1 MPTRAHTIP
10 SRLLTLAAMAAAII
24 LVQAGAALAADS
36 FEYDRAK
43 IEQLEAR
50 YLFAMDFR
58 DPDAYASCF
67 AEDGVLSWAGGI
79 VKGREA
85 IRQFMKDQHSTAGF
99 NNEEQA
105 PGAYPPAARH
115 FFTNLVV
122 KIDGDHASS
131 RAYWFELGNNNPKR
145 SPVLGAYGHF
155 ENELVKKDGEWYFLT
170 RTIFNEQI
178 AEKHAKGGNPAPWQ

>member
-1 MPTRAHTIP
+1 MPIRARTI
-10 SRLLTLAAMAAAII
+10 SSKLLPLAAAAAVIMQI
-24 LVQAGAALAADS
+24 GAAFAADS

-67 AEDGVLSWAGGI
+67 AENGVLSWAGGV

-85 IRQFMKDQHSTAGF
+85 IHQFMLDQHSKAGWGDTKI
-99 NNEEQA
+99 A
-105 PGAYPPAARH
+105 PGAYPPTARH
-115 FFTNLVV
+115 FLTNLVV
-122 KIDGDHASS
+122 HIDGDHASS
-131 RAYWFELGNNNPKR
+131 RAYWFEMGNNNPDRK
-145 SPVLGAYGHF
+145 VDVGAYGHF

-170 RTIFNEQI
+170 RTIFNEQL
-178 AEKHAKGGNPAPWQ
+178 AEKRAKDGNPAPWQ